1 MNNCINQEISARQ
14 ARRKGKIR
22 DLLLTG
28 GLALLIVFA
37 SWRIFGGNQE
47 ESKQTGSV
55 TQTEAEQKVSRIL
68 EEIEGVGEAEVMICQ
83 TQDGVEG
90 VVVVC
95 EGAKNIKV
103 VMDIREAVS
112 AALGTKQSAVKIYL
126 KKE

>member
-1 MNNCINQEISARQ
+1 MNNGIHQENPARQ

-22 DLLLTG
+22 DLLFMG

-37 SWRIFGGNQE
+37 SWKIFDGNQPP
-47 ESKQTGSV
+47 SGQTSSV
-55 TQTEAEQKVSRIL
+55 TQSQSEQKVSRIL
-68 EEIEGVGEAEVMICQ
+68 EEIEGVGEAEVMICE

-95 EGAKNIKV
+95 EGAKNLKV

-112 AALGTKQSAVKIYL
+112 AVLGTKPSAVKIYL